1 MNKKIKIW
9 VHSNNTSDIKEY
21 SVTRGVIVSLILL
34 VLISAAVLVYGGFG
48 YVKLKKQSF
57 DTKLLLK
64 ENLAQ
69 KGEIKN
75 QRIQIETFAKDITA
89 LKKNLVLLS
98 NFEKKV
104 RIVAN
109 IKQNDDFTG
118 FFGVGGVS
126 REDLDPGISLAQKHN
141 SLIREMH
148 KQVNQ
153 IDIVAEKQTENY
165 QQLLKLLEKKKN
177 LLASTPSILP
187 AHGFRTSKFG
197 YRKSPFTGERE
208 FHAGLDIANKKG
220 TKVIATA
227 DGIVS
232 YEGRKRFIGNEVLI
246 DHGHG
251 VVTKYGHLSKI
262 LVQPGLRV
270 HRGDVIGLMGTT
282 GRSTGPHVH
291 YEVRINGI
299 PVNPEK
305 YILN

>member
-1 MNKKIKIW
+1 MNKQIKIW
-9 VHSNNTSDIKEY
+9 THSNNSSDIKEY
-21 SVTRGVIVSLILL
+21 SVTRGFIAFLILL
-34 VLISAAVLVYGGFG
+34 VLISTAVLVYDGFD
-48 YVKLKKQSF
+48 YVRLKKQSF
-57 DTKLLLK
+57 DTKILLK

-69 KGEIKN
+69 KDEIKN
-75 QRIQIETFAKDITA
+75 QRIQIEAFAKDITS

-104 RIVAN
+104 RIIAN

-153 IDIVAEKQTENY
+153 IDIAAEKQTENY

-177 LLASTPSILP
+177 LLVSTPSIRP
-187 AHGFRTSKFG
+187 ANGVRTSKFG
-197 YRKSPFTGERE
+197 YRTSPFTGERE

-227 DGIVS
+227 DGIIS

-262 LVQPGLRV
+262 LVQAGLRV